1 MRTNVFILAV
11 CILAAC
17 SGESNAPLVATDVI
31 VTRPLPGTQVSAGY
45 LQLANNTP
53 ATITIDRVTSPD
65 FGSVE
70 MHESLLENGIARMRA
85 LQAVSIPANQT
96 IRFER
101 GGKHLML
108 MQPGEDINVVTL
120 QFFSDNTLLLSI
132 VVEPQTAVK

>member
-1 MRTNVFILAV
+1 MRTNVFILAA

-17 SGESNAPLVATDVI
+17 SGESNAPLVATGVF
-31 VTRPLPGTQVSAGY
+31 VTKPLPGTQVSAGY
-45 LQLANNTP
+45 LQLTNNTP

-108 MQPGEDINVVTL
+108 MQPGEDINVVAL